1 MVNCRLYNLQVPS
14 KIIIN
19 VRLNNHNNICNRYKT
34 LHLVKIRGWWN
45 NRLRSKIL
53 IQDGA
58 RVLGLVRWFSRE
70 RKKVKINKTIVN
82 WKWAPVLSWS
92 TMQNLSP
99 QLQLPLQKITV
110 NQKYKTI
117 DLLVE
122 RGEISKILT
131 TLTKTPIVSVAFS
144 HLSTEM
150 THRVQSWTSQLEPLA
165 AHLNGPVN
173 KLRPKLRKTYSKEA
187 NLSVWPIRRQEK
199 KESTSSTRRNSCRS
213 YQTITKIS

>member
-122 RGEISKILT
+122 RGEISKIL
-131 TLTKTPIVSVAFS
+131 VSYTQNTFIS
-144 HLSTEM
+144 HISN
-150 THRVQSWTSQLEPLA
+150 PLCSY
-165 AHLNGPVN
+165 LVNRPVN
-173 KLRPKLRKTYSKEA
+173 FKNSKYF
-187 NLSVWPIRRQEK
+187 IIIMTIK
-199 KESTSSTRRNSCRS
+199 KVLNNF
-213 YQTITKIS
+213 KFPP